1 MKFDMLEELATT
13 GHPPPLT
20 HRRAGTRQP
29 APDHTGKPY
38 GCGCKRLLEHKAY
51 KTCHS
56 CVDKVPAIA
65 YKKIRV
71 SCWGN
76 GKCCTVCSDVTR
88 YNCLIA
94 TAFFNG
100 YKKI

>member
-1 MKFDMLEELATT
+1 MLEGPATT
-13 GHPPPLT
+13 PPLT
-20 HRRAGTRQP
+20 HRGASTRQP

-56 CVDKVPAIA
+56 CVDKDPAIA
-65 YKKIRV
+65 YNKIRV

-94 TAFFNG
+94 PAFFNG

>member
-1 MKFDMLEELATT
+1 MLEEPATT
-13 GHPPPLT
+13 GHAPPLT

-56 CVDKVPAIA
+56 CKDKDPAIA
-65 YKKIRV
+65 YNKIRV
-71 SCWGN
+71 SCWAMGS
-76 GKCCTVCSDVTR
+76 VVL
-88 YNCLIA
+88 YA
-94 TAFFNG
+94 VM
-100 YKKI
+100 

>member
-1 MKFDMLEELATT
+1 MLEEPATT
-13 GHPPPLT
+13 GHLPPLT

-56 CVDKVPAIA
+56 CVDKDPA
-65 YKKIRV
+65 R
-71 SCWGN
+71 S
-76 GKCCTVCSDVTR
+76 VCRAGAMGSVVL
-88 YNCLIA
+88 YA
-94 TAFFNG
+94 VM
-100 YKKI
+100 